1 MPGTCSRVAIA
12 ALAILGACATS
23 ADVIEDSLTTPE
35 SIQAATLGAI
45 RFDYAR
51 WTNRDDKDIAKAKEH
66 EAGWSKALG
75 DAFLAQI
82 RERGLGSGENR
93 TPVDITIVDLDPG
106 SQAARAWV
114 GFGAGT
120 GSITALVEPSTHGS
134 FRING
139 KITGGSWGGRFEDV
153 MATLGET
160 IADHLADRAQ
170 KK

>member
-1 MPGTCSRVAIA
+1 MRCLPQVALPLL
-12 ALAILGACATS
+12 ALLVACHTS
-23 ADVIEDSLTTPE
+23 ADVIEDNLITPE
-35 SIQAATLGAI
+35 SIQAVALGTI
-45 RFDYAR
+45 RFDYSS
-51 WTNRDDKDIAKAKEH
+51 WTNRDEKDIAKSKEH

-82 RERGLGSGENR
+82 RERGLGSTEVR
-93 TPVDITIVDLDPG
+93 TPVDITIIDLDPG

-120 GSITALVEPSTHGS
+120 GRITAQVAPSTHGS
-134 FRING
+134 FRMNG

-153 MATLGET
+153 MATLGEA
-160 IADHLADRAQ
+160 IADHLADRVQ